1 MNLKFFI
8 RKIKMS
14 SKRKLENKYD
24 YMLSLGYNCEVT
36 FRFNKYF
43 NFEETSLFNW
53 TYSKSIDD
61 LINVLNNLDE
71 IGSLG
76 FKEPNPL
83 YKCIKT
89 NYLFHGKMKWK
100 NIKDNPELIEKDTK
114 DLKERIAYLS
124 EKFIKV
130 LSSEKRKLYIYKVKN
145 DDITDEILEKIS
157 ILKDTLK
164 KLGGKNFDLLIIS
177 EEKYSEKFKN
187 IEEVIYR
194 SVKYFA
200 PDKEVTSKKYLENG
214 WNEIFD
220 EFYTD
225 KPKGYKKNKKY
236 KFE

>member
-36 FRFNKYF
+36 FRFHKYF

-114 DLKERIAYLS
+114 DL
-124 EKFIKV
+124 
-130 LSSEKRKLYIYKVKN
+130 
-145 DDITDEILEKIS
+145 
-157 ILKDTLK
+157 
-164 KLGGKNFDLLIIS
+164 
-177 EEKYSEKFKN
+177 
-187 IEEVIYR
+187 
-194 SVKYFA
+194 
-200 PDKEVTSKKYLENG
+200 
-214 WNEIFD
+214 
-220 EFYTD
+220 
-225 KPKGYKKNKKY
+225 
-236 KFE
+236 